1 MQRSQMRLEGISE
14 GIHLD
19 IGTLKRGGSVAR
31 IKFRRIKSIHSS
43 QSFAFKM
50 RVNIIFYQI
59 KQIHALITQRKK

>member
-31 IKFRRIKSIHSS
+31 IKFRR
-43 QSFAFKM
+43 
-50 RVNIIFYQI
+50 REV
-59 KQIHALITQRKK
+59 

>member
-31 IKFRRIKSIHSS
+31 IKFRRREVWDKVRQIESLVSHWVIVT
-43 QSFAFKM
+43 FKYEGDPVGNDM
-50 RVNIIFYQI
+50 
-59 KQIHALITQRKK
+59 A